1 MILRTSVLWKIN
13 THTAKKWP
21 GMVLQRSFIKGHS
34 FRNTLY
40 HATLLMI
47 IIMRKKT
54 IFFYRYFLNK
64 IQFSELQCCN
74 VAAHSGGRLLSKQ
87 SCKSRGQLNWS
98 GHQFAGSHSRKP
110 HVSCCYDVDD
120 TAGSWQTKLIVNM
133 FVHLLY
139 YCCFCVS
146 TCTWPNLRNET
157 TLKRPIW

>member
-1 MILRTSVLWKIN
+1 MPLTETCSCSQLWGAWNIQCFVFS
-13 THTAKKWP
+13 H
-21 GMVLQRSFIKGHS
+21 LQSLIFAEDCNFEKENYVYCCFWIKSKFHS
-34 FRNTLY
+34 
-40 HATLLMI
+40 HSA
-47 IIMRKKT
+47 
-54 IFFYRYFLNK
+54 
-64 IQFSELQCCN
+64 CN
-74 VAAHSGGRLLSKQ
+74 IAAAHSGGRLLSKQ

-120 TAGSWQTKLIVNM
+120 TAGSWQTKLIVVNM

-146 TCTWPNLRNET
+146 TCTWPNLRNEM